1 MNGLVFRSC
10 LLSGLLFLAMECRP
24 NNHSDSLI
32 QVLTDAIENK
42 NISVRRKLE
51 RIEKLKEQL
60 RSLNSNSQDR
70 YFDLHNALYHEYKTF
85 IFDSAFVYAQKLIE
99 TSYRLGDKSKIG
111 YSRVKLGFILISSG
125 MFKETFDSL
134 EVAHVNYMTDTTR
147 VEYYSIMAR
156 CYYDL
161 GTFNN
166 DHYYQSTYS
175 ALANLYMD
183 SAKNLTKPDS
193 YDYLY
198 LSGLQNLKNNHLKE
212 AMSYLNQVLKKFTLT
227 PQKKAVNYHNLS
239 YIYNALGDTD
249 KAIEFMVYA
258 ALSDLEVATKETAA
272 VYTLAKLLYEKG
284 DIKNAYIFIE
294 QAMDDALYYGARQRK
309 VEIGSLLPV
318 IAAKKLNTSE
328 EQRKLWFT
336 YATVVTVL
344 SALVFVFVIVI
355 VRQLK
360 KLKAAESRITEA
372 YDSLRE
378 INNTL
383 REANAIKE
391 EYIGYYFNINSE
403 YLNKIEEFKQAVDHK
418 LVNRKYEDIKYIVN
432 NIDLRR
438 EREALYFSF
447 DKVFLKLFPDF
458 VTIFNSFFD
467 EKDKVTLKENQLL
480 NTELRIFA
488 LIRMGISDTEK
499 IAKILNYSV
508 NTIYAYK
515 TRVKSKSWVPNEEF
529 ETRIMEIKTA

>member
-1 MNGLVFRSC
+1 MNGKKLRLCVLC
-10 LLSGLLFLAMECRP
+10 GLLFLAREGRS
-24 NNHSDSLI
+24 NNRSDSLI
-32 QVLTDAIENK
+32 QVLTEAIENRDV
-42 NISVRRKLE
+42 SVRLKLA
-51 RIEKLKEQL
+51 RIEKLREQL
-60 RSLNSNSQDR
+60 RSTNSDSQER

-85 IFDSAFVYAQKLIE
+85 IFDSAFAHAQRLIQ

-125 MFKETFDSL
+125 MFKETFDTL
-134 EVAHVNYMTDTTR
+134 AVASVRYMADSTK

-156 CYYDL
+156 AYYDL
-161 GTFNN
+161 GTYNN
-166 DHYYQSTYS
+166 DRYYQSAYS
-175 ALANLYMD
+175 SLANLYMD
-183 SAKNLTKPDS
+183 SARNISKPDS

-198 LSGLQNLKNNHLKE
+198 LSGLQNLKNNRLEE
-212 AMSYLNQVLKKFTLT
+212 AKSYLNQVLNKFTLT
-227 PQKKAVNYHNLS
+227 PQKRAVNYHNLS
-239 YIYNALGDTD
+239 YIFAALGDTD
-249 KAIEFMVYA
+249 KATEYMVYA
-258 ALSDLEVATKETAA
+258 ALADIQVATKETAA
-272 VYTLAKLLYEKG
+272 VYTLAKLLYEQG
-284 DIKNAYIFIE
+284 DINHAYIFIE

-318 IAAKKLNTSE
+318 IAAQRLNTAE

-336 YATVVTVL
+336 YATVVTIL
-344 SALVFVFVIVI
+344 SILVFVFVVVI

-360 KLKAAESRITEA
+360 KLKAAEMRITEA
-372 YDSLRE
+372 NNRLKE

-391 EYIGYYFNINSE
+391 EYIGYYFNINSQ
-403 YLNKIEEFKQAVDHK
+403 YLNKIEEFKRAVDHK
-418 LVNRKYEDIKYIVN
+418 LVNRKYEDIKYIVS
-432 NIDLRR
+432 NIDLKR

-458 VTIFNSFFD
+458 VTIFNSLFE
-467 EKDKVTLKENQLL
+467 EKDRITLKENQLL

-488 LIRMGISDTEK
+488 LIRMGIGDTEK

-515 TRVKSKSWVPNEEF
+515 TRVKSKSLVANEEF
-529 ETRIMEIKTA
+529 ERRIMEIKTA